1 MNPTSSRSHSKLLF
15 FNYIKPYM
23 VPFQDIENPK
33 GNLKF
38 TKNSESK
45 KEFFHKTSLSQFS
58 LIGAFFGLD
67 PLILRL
73 LITFLLICERF
84 D

>member
-1 MNPTSSRSHSKLLF
+1 
-15 FNYIKPYM
+15 M

-67 PLILRL
+67 PLS
-73 LITFLLICERF
+73 FSHF
-84 D
+84 Y